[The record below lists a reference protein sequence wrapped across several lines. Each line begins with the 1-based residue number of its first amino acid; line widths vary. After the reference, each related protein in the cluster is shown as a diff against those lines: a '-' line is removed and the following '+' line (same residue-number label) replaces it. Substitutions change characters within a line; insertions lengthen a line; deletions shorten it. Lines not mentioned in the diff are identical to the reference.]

1 MADLI
6 TLEKYREYRGIN
18 STDRDGKIQA
28 LISQTSALI
37 EHYCNRNFTDFVDT
51 DKTEWFD
58 AKTDLINLTVFPLI
72 SVTSVKTSVDGG
84 ITQVD
89 LTVNDPSG
97 AGYFVD
103 LECGQIRTQQTG
115 YKFLNSY
122 NTPYRSLEV
131 AYRAGYAEV
140 PKDLELAALDLVVYY
155 LDQQSKPNQSLM
167 GASIEN
173 PLPYLANSFPPHIR
187 RVLDLYRYS
196 S

>member
-6 TLEKYREYRGIN
+6 TLEQYKEYRSIN
-18 STDRDGKIQA
+18 STANDGKFQS
-28 LISQTSALI
+28 LISQVSALI
-37 EHYCNRNFTDFVDT
+37 EHYCNRDFTTYVGT
-51 DKTEWFD
+51 DKVEWFD
-58 AKTDLINLTVFPLI
+58 ALTESVNLTLFPLI
-72 SVTSVKTSVDGG
+72 SVTSVKTSIDGG
-84 ITQVD
+84 ITQVT

-103 LECGQIRTQQTG
+103 VEVGEIRTQKMG
-115 YKFLNSY
+115 YKFLTSY

-131 AYRAGYAEV
+131 AYKAGYTV
-140 PKDLELAALDLVVYY
+140 LPKDLELAVLDLVVYY
-155 LDQQSKPNQSLM
+155 QEQQSKPSQSLM
-167 GASIEN
+167 SASIEN